1 VYVGHGGL
9 IGFKD
14 YILIVEVL
22 DIILETEALI
32 SGMTIFLVEK
42 AM

>member
-1 VYVGHGGL
+1 MYVGHGGR

-14 YILIVEVL
+14 YILIDEVL

-32 SGMTIFLVEK
+32 GGMTIFLVEK